1 MILPA
6 GEAVNTGSVSDA
18 AAAFPG
24 SHLPEVESQI
34 SACPFVGAAVCVSTS
49 LKVLIPILV
58 KEPATRYP

>member
-24 SHLPEVESQI
+24 SHLPAVESQI
-34 SACPFVGAAVCVSTS
+34 SACPFVGAAVVVSTS
-49 LKVLIPILV
+49 LKVLIETLARSPT
-58 KEPATRYP
+58 TRYP